1 MDEINFV
8 ECLKC
13 GTIHYVVSKKQAK
26 VLEKKSEDGFS
37 PRDLTCCAKCG
48 SKDSFS
54 VITEMHVGY
63 YGISD
68 KIPPI
73 LVDYE
78 ELEKAVPEY

>member
-1 MDEINFV
+1 MEDFNFI

-13 GTIHYVVSKKQAK
+13 GTIHYVISKEKAK
-26 VLEKKSEDGFS
+26 VFKESNDSFS
-37 PRDLTCCAKCG
+37 ARDLTYCSKCG

-54 VITEMHVGY
+54 VISKMHVGY

-68 KIPPI
+68 KIPPA

-78 ELEKAVPEY
+78 KLKQVAEAKY